1 MSKHPSATGKIVF
14 NIDILK
20 EFCEEER
27 AKGSNADLAALS
39 YMLYDET
46 RESGNDFSVEKTSY
60 EMNFSEG
67 MTGTVTVA
75 VAISE
80 GKRRGT
86 AI

>member
-1 MSKHPSATGKIVF
+1 VPKNSPATGKIVF
-14 NIDILK
+14 NIDIFK
-20 EFCEEER
+20 EFCEEEF

-46 RESGNDFSVEKTSY
+46 GKSGNDFSVEKISY

-80 GKRRGT
+80 RKRRGT